1 MNRISGGDTEKIEE
15 IQAWL
20 KSGMKITDVR
30 DELVELGYN
39 DYHISFLLEEA
50 TGQKFLPPKPQVF
63 IDTTKIRVGMFL
75 VTLITLGAVIWWYFL
90 R

>member
-1 MNRISGGDTEKIEE
+1 MEELSDGDAERIVE
-15 IQAWL
+15 IRAWL
-20 KSGMKITDVR
+20 KSGMKIADVR
-30 DELVELGYN
+30 DELDGLGYN
-39 DYHISFLLEEA
+39 GYHISFLLEQA

-75 VTLITLGAVIWWYFL
+75 VTLITLLAVIWWYFL